1 LIFYPGRWVGRVDVV
16 IWIAVMVFFF
26 FSALINGG
34 DVYLSLFAAG
44 AVVSVM
50 TIIGA
55 SIEVII
61 EIFRNMRK
69 IGTVLGFVTNGPE
82 MVVLV
87 VGIATGDVL
96 FGISTPLGSSVINPF
111 MLVLA
116 VLVSRTAVKHFRI
129 NSVYTI
135 SCIVLTVILA
145 LLFYIL
151 PEGYY
156 WVWIA
161 ISFLITVVL
170 FILIPEEKEPEKEL
184 SSLPLWVVV
193 PALVTLLVSG
203 YFLDIVVAFARD
215 VSNVPKGLIGFLVLA
230 TLSSWPELKSTLV
243 FFRKNRIRSAAINIY
258 VSNISNIWLA
268 VVGVVLY
275 LFFY

>member
-1 LIFYPGRWVGRVDVV
+1 
-16 IWIAVMVFFF
+16 MVFFF